1 MARVARLLCAVLPAV
16 SAFAPS
22 LAAPRLATAAATPQ
36 LLSRRAAG
44 SPTCAL
50 LLAEDAAASPDLFAQ
65 LQAFQDSHA
74 FIIGIIVAIVS
85 RAIIN
90 EARYRIE
97 KPVMDELGERAKDQ
111 LTPDTQRI
119 EGGQWGQL
127 ALCVAL
133 DLAGDASELIP
144 FLGEFTDLA
153 YAPVEAALLKGLFK
167 SNIIAGFG
175 FVEEILPFTDLVP
188 TFTLSWCLKNL
199 WPTTPLGR
207 KLLPAEA
214 K

>member
-1 MARVARLLCAVLPAV
+1 MRLVP
-16 SAFAPS
+16 FAPPALHAPL
-22 LAAPRLATAAATPQ
+22 LAAP
-36 LLSRRAAG
+36 LLGFDAPPLDLAAG
-44 SPTCAL
+44 SDLASASSL
-50 LLAEDAAASPDLFAQ
+50 LLADDAVAGFDPVGAWT
-65 LQAFQDSHA
+65 AFQDSHA

-119 EGGQWGQL
+119 GGGQWGQL